1 VLHAV
6 EVCEAAA
13 GLERRLGLDRRGVA
27 QPAHPRRLADLHP
40 DRLAQAPVLGQH
52 RLHRVGRVSP
62 TMPLLT
68 TIANRSSSE
77 SACGPAQ
84 LEPLARPL
92 VGRHLLDGKAVPR
105 LGCRIQCAPSLCRRV
120 PW

>member
-40 DRLAQAPVLGQH
+40 DRLA
-52 RLHRVGRVSP
+52 
-62 TMPLLT
+62 
-68 TIANRSSSE
+68 
-77 SACGPAQ
+77 
-84 LEPLARPL
+84 
-92 VGRHLLDGKAVPR
+92 
-105 LGCRIQCAPSLCRRV
+105 
-120 PW
+120 